1 MDVRTGGGEGCIL
14 GPKGAVE
21 SRAFAISGPEM
32 VDFVQ
37 VVRVTE
43 VDFIGGDANDGACY
57 YVSSCAILAEEVS
70 FTVLFMQFIHTQVK
84 PASVQIMPE

>member
-1 MDVRTGGGEGCIL
+1 MDVRTGGCEGCIL

-43 VDFIGGDANDGACY
+43 VDFIGGDANDRAC
-57 YVSSCAILAEEVS
+57 YVSSCANLAEEVS

>member
-43 VDFIGGDANDGACY
+43 VDFVGGDANNGAC
-57 YVSSCAILAEEVS
+57 YVSSCAVCQKEVS
-70 FTVLFMQFIHTQVK
+70 FTVLVMQFIYSQIK
-84 PASVQIMPE
+84 PASV